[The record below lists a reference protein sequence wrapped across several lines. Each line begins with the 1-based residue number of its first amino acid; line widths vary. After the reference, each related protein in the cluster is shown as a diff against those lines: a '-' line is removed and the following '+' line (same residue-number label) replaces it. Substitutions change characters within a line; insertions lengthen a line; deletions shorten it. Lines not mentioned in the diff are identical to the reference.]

1 MRVLPGCYRDNPF
14 YRYPVSAWE
23 AHLKLL
29 LLAAPGGGKGT
40 QGERLAE
47 LYGVRHISSGDVLR
61 AEVAAGTPAGREIAG
76 YQSRGILFEMDGDR
90 DPDVLTAAIKAAL
103 DSR

>member
-1 MRVLPGCYRDNPF
+1 
-14 YRYPVSAWE
+14 VSAWE
-23 AHLKLL
+23 AHLKLP

-47 LYGVRHISSGDVLR
+47 LIRHRLEVF
-61 AEVAAGTPAGREIAG
+61 AEMTRPLIAY
-76 YQSRGILFEMDGDR
+76 YQSRGILIEMDGDR